1 MNDESLKRAVTV
13 EGQER
18 ENLSPKKNRGM
29 FFSAELEGTVSTVK
43 SDLTNQTGNA
53 LELAKFEHAE
63 IKRLFNA
70 KTSERKEGASFKD
83 KLEDYAEN
91 IKFLFELTF
100 ILKRIQPYCD
110 FVNDALLPVMESA
123 LEKIR
128 LAYGCDLSNHETWGI
143 AQSHTDKICKDA
155 TMLAC
160 SKLKLSR
167 LYDYVYD
174 EMEWFALSYKSA
186 PWENK
191 RKFFATLSEQPQLL
205 AWVQPFIEIAEERA
219 TSWEI
224 ALSQAMASVSEVPQV
239 VEKKIFE

>member
-1 MNDESLKRAVTV
+1 MNDESLKRATTV
-13 EGQER
+13 EGQDG
-18 ENLSPKKNRGM
+18 ENLSPKRNRGM
-29 FFSAELEGTVSTVK
+29 FFTTELEGTVSSVK
-43 SDLTNQTGNA
+43 SELAHETSNA
-53 LELAKFEHAE
+53 LELAKFEYAE
-63 IKRLFNA
+63 IKRLFNE
-70 KTSERKEGASFKD
+70 KIFERTDQTVFRD

-128 LAYGCDLSNHETWGI
+128 LAYGCDLSNHETWGV
-143 AQSHTDKICKDA
+143 AQPHTAKICKDA
-155 TMLAC
+155 TKLAC

-167 LYDYVYD
+167 LYNCVYD

-191 RKFFATLSEQPQLL
+191 RKFFAALNEQSQLL

-219 TSWEI
+219 TSWEV
-224 ALSQAMASVSEVPQV
+224 AFDKAMASVSEEPQI